1 MTGRIVTTLAL
12 WTRRGKN
19 GVSFFVD
26 RDLCELMVD
35 IRRVNDKLMCIKL
48 GFGGSTLNVI
58 SAYAPQVGLDEEVK
72 RHFWEELDESVRGIP
87 YIEKIFIGG
96 DFNSDNW
103 AMSLGYDDVHG
114 GFGFGF
120 INGGGTSLLE
130 FAKEFEL
137 VIANSSF
144 PKKEDHLVTFQRSD
158 EGDAQRIEM
167 EQNDSDVYEQ
177 GLEQIRN
184 EVILDKVGMASVE
197 DKMWEARLR
206 WFGRVKKRGTNAP
219 VRRCERLSL
228 EGQKRCRGRPKKY
241 WER

>member
-137 VIANSSF
+137 VIANSKLGGKGVS
-144 PKKEDHLVTFQRSD
+144 KKFY
-158 EGDAQRIEM
+158 M
-167 EQNDSDVYEQ
+167 
-177 GLEQIRN
+177 
-184 EVILDKVGMASVE
+184 LDKVRERKARYLDQVKYIK
-197 DKMWEARLR
+197 DKE
-206 WFGRVKKRGTNAP
+206 GRVLLDEELFDGDS
-219 VRRCERLSL
+219 RLTSINS
-228 EGQKRCRGRPKKY
+228 
-241 WER
+241 